1 MRQWFR
7 KHGPQLKREY
17 RQLEQQGKDAWRNML
32 KGALLQANAT
42 LRAARDKGDA
52 TYVEAKVRGAA
63 VTSSLRRGCRV
74 KAPQRTQ
81 RSNRGKFSASVP
93 ATAASAASAD
103 AADGSTGQLLEH
115 ALAVSS
121 AETLEHRLRECR
133 LQQQQKIQQ
142 SREREGR
149 ILAWEASQ
157 HDVLATLGIPGGAGR

>member
-1 MRQWFR
+1 MRQWWWKR
-7 KHGPQLKREY
+7 GPQLKREY
-17 RQLEQQGKDAWRNML
+17 RQLEQQGQDAWRNML
-32 KGALLQANAT
+32 QGALLQANAT

-74 KAPQRTQ
+74 KAPQRT
-81 RSNRGKFSASVP
+81 P